1 MKQKI
6 AIILLVLQPVVA
18 LSSLFSTP
26 SPLPF
31 ADNDTHAI
39 DMSEISDTRSRKKL
53 IIQKVAQACSS
64 TSRGVRNPLSS
75 LPINEFLK
83 FMKDDPEGTL
93 VTFSETVTEKAKE
106 QLEENDREFPP
117 RVQRRRTVT
126 CCKNSGQCLAAG
138 TLLGLGVISSIAYVA
153 APIGQAIVE
162 KVL

>member
-6 AIILLVLQPVVA
+6 ALVLLVLQPVVA

-26 SPLPF
+26 SPF
-31 ADNDTHAI
+31 EDNDTHAI

-53 IIQKVAQACSS
+53 IIQKVAQACSN
-64 TSRGVRNPLSS
+64 TSPGVRNPLLS
-75 LPINEFLK
+75 LPIKDFVK
-83 FMKDDPEGTL
+83 FMNEDPEGTL
-93 VTFSETVTEKAKE
+93 VTFRETVTEKVKE
-106 QLEENDREFPP
+106 KNDREISS